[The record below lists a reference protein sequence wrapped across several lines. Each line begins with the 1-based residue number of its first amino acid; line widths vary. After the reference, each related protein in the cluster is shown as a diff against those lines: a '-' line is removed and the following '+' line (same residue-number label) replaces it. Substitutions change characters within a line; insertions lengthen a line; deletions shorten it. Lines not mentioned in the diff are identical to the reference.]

1 MMVAVGGRI
10 GGAFD
15 EATPTAP
22 AQPRGLEQASLLR
35 TENLRRALAP
45 MRGDGRV
52 QSVKLSPSNLEVRLV
67 NSRHRVV
74 WNVPAHGDAQRASSA
89 PYDDHNTTIRF
100 AEIDP
105 AAPARLTRAAARRAQ
120 RDVRDVQGMFLL
132 LQVGRPR
139 WVLTFD
145 GGLQFTADRHGR
157 HVERGGR
164 GPRRPRTP
172 GSASRSRTARRAAR

>member
-1 MMVAVGGRI
+1 MLALLVGGLAIAGVLVMMVAVGGRI
-10 GGAFD
+10 GGAFE
-15 EATPTAP
+15 EATPTVPVA
-22 AQPRGLEQASLLR
+22 PRGLDGSSLLR
-35 TENLRRALAP
+35 PQNLRRALAQ

-52 QSVKLSPSNLEVRLV
+52 QSVKLSPSDLEVRLV

-74 WNVPAHGDAQRASSA
+74 WNVPAHGDPQRVSSA

-105 AAPARLTRAAARRAQ
+105 TAPARLTRAAARRAQ
-120 RDVRDVQGMFLL
+120 KGVRDVRGLVLL
-132 LQVGRPR
+132 LQLGRPR

-157 HVERGGR
+157 HVERG
-164 GPRRPRTP
+164 
-172 GSASRSRTARRAAR
+172 